1 MKNDHRAW
9 KLDSRWRVVL
19 LSLCMII
26 GMLLLLSV
34 SHLIPVLL
42 DVLSVRLHKENTLV
56 SPPLQAFPIQLPD
69 QDEKETV
76 YAEETLNYK
85 AFFPIVMRDE
95 QADETQST
103 MPKSQSMLDGIDFT
117 VGAAPISLSLLP
129 DASQMDF
136 GGGVEVA
143 FSPGLHCEFGD
154 GQACVY
160 EFESPEGS
168 RVVFASIH
176 SGVGGDADALRD
188 LIEGTGF
195 NQGLFNPEQVDARL
209 DAMIGSKVRLKQG
222 SAGTV
227 DLQLIALVRIP
238 PEQVATYQALPVERA
253 LRFAAEFARLDPA
266 MLGQDLFIFE
276 TCGWRLPGE
285 AQITDLPATS
295 SAVYI
300 GLAGVEGD

>member
-19 LSLCMII
+19 LSLCMIF

-42 DVLSVRLHKENTLV
+42 DVLSVRLYKENTLV
-56 SPPLQAFPIQLPD
+56 SPPLQVFPIQLPD
-69 QDEKETV
+69 QDENEAV
-76 YAEETLNYK
+76 NAEETLNYK

-95 QADETQST
+95 QADEIQST

-117 VGAAPISLSLLP
+117 VGAAPITLSLLP
-129 DASQMDF
+129 DVSQMDF

-143 FSPGLHCEFGD
+143 FSSGPHCEFGD

-160 EFESPEGS
+160 EFESPEGR

-195 NQGLFNPEQVDARL
+195 NQGLFMPEQVRTRL
-209 DAMIGSKVRLKQG
+209 DTLIGSEVHLHQG
-222 SAGTV
+222 SVTV
-227 DLQLIALVRIP
+227 DDLKLIALVRIP
-238 PEQVATYQALPVERA
+238 PEQVTTYQALPVERA
-253 LRFAAEFARLDPA
+253 LQFAAELAGLDLA
-266 MLGQDLFIFE
+266 VLAQDLFVFE

-295 SAVYI
+295 SAVYL
-300 GLAGVEGD
+300 GLAGAVGE